1 MKLPRT
7 VLVLGF
13 VSFFNDLASE
23 IVVPLIP
30 LLLTSVLGAGPVAL
44 GLIEGVVDAVAAVLK
59 LWSGRRSDLMGG
71 RRKTLVVAG
80 YALSNLARPLLGL
93 AGSWITV
100 LLLRSVDRVGKGLRT
115 APRDALVAD
124 ATTADIRGYA
134 YGFHRAL
141 DNAGAVGGSLIAAAV
156 LAFSAVSLPQMILLS
171 AIPGFAAVLCLMLG
185 VREARPAGAG
195 SGSAAHAP
203 TTPPAAQAHQLRP
216 EGAESTYSDGQA
228 LASLPPAVTAGGAA
242 APLAWRALELPM
254 RRYLAVLGLFTLA
267 RASETFILLLAHQR
281 GAATV
286 EVLLLWALLN
296 VAKASTSTL
305 GGRLADRLGRGGV
318 LLTSWLSFAVAFA
331 LYGQVGGPLGLWL
344 VTLGYGLFAGLGEGA
359 ERAVVADFAGGRSR
373 GTAFGWY
380 NLVGGLAAI
389 PAGVLFGTVWHFHGA
404 AAAFTLAAAVAL
416 TAAGLLRTWAWPSR
430 AVTPS

>member
-1 MKLPRT
+1 VKLPRT

-30 LLLTSVLGAGPVAL
+30 VLLTSVLSAGPVAL
-44 GLIEGVVDAVAAVLK
+44 GLIEGVADAVAAFLK
-59 LWSGRRSDLMGG
+59 LWSGRRSDLLGG
-71 RRKTLVVAG
+71 KRKTLAVAG

-93 AGSWITV
+93 AGSWLTV
-100 LLLRSVDRVGKGLRT
+100 LLLRSVDRVGKGMRT

-124 ATTADIRGYA
+124 ATPRARRGYA

-156 LAFSAVSLPQMILLS
+156 LAFSAISLPQMILLS
-171 AIPGFAAVLCLMLG
+171 AVPGLAAVLCLVLG
-185 VREARPAGAG
+185 VREARQVRPEGAE
-195 SGSAAHAP
+195 SIAPKYQAP
-203 TTPPAAQAHQLRP
+203 TTPPAAQAPRLGE
-216 EGAESTYSDGQA
+216 EGRGA
-228 LASLPPAVTAGGAA
+228 PA
-242 APLAWRALELPM
+242 LAWRALELPM

-267 RASETFILLLAHQR
+267 RASETFILLLGHQQ
-281 GAATV
+281 GATTV
-286 EVLLLWALLN
+286 EVLLLWAMLN
-296 VAKASTSTL
+296 VAKATTSTL

-318 LLTSWLSFAVAFA
+318 LVASWLSFAVGFA
-331 LYGQVGGPLGLWL
+331 LYGQVDGPLGLWL

-359 ERAVVADFAGGRSR
+359 ERAVVADFAGERSR

-380 NLVGGLAAI
+380 NLVAGLAAI
-389 PAGVLFGTVWHFHGA
+389 PAGLLFGMVWHFQGA

-416 TAAGLLRTWAWPSR
+416 AAVGLLRTWAWPR
-430 AVTPS
+430 GAVLPS